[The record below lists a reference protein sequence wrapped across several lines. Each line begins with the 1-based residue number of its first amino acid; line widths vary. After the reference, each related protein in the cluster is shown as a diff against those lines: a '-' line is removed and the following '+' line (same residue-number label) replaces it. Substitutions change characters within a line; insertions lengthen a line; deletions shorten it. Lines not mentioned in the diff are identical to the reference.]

1 MQRVREPARSERYG
15 NRVQGRGSSPVQAAP
30 LGAVRE
36 SPPRIR
42 ERAPAPPGRT
52 PDAGRVLGPAAGGRS
67 VPGGVPNVERSMG
80 NRSPSRERSGGTR
93 GDADRDVGRGGY
105 CFGNG
110 GGRAGKSF
118 PSTPPPPPW

>member
-15 NRVQGRGSSPVQAAP
+15 NRVEGRGSSPVQAAP

-67 VPGGVPNVERSMG
+67 VPGGGPNVERSTE
-80 NRSPSRERSGGTR
+80 NRSPSRERSGGTQ
-93 GDADRDVGRGGY
+93 GDGGRDVGRGGY
-105 CFGNG
+105 DFGNG
-110 GGRAGKSF
+110 GGRGGRSIR
-118 PSTPPPPPW
+118 